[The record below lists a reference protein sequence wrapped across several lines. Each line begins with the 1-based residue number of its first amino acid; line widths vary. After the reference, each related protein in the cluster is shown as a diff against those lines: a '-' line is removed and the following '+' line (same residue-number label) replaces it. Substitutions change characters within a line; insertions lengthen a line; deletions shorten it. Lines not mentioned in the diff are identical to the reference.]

1 MLHYKLFP
9 GYEFISI
16 TTLVL
21 FLYAIIFVLC
31 VMDGIEKQGE
41 FLEISDAALLSKGG
55 LVTGDIKNHFKY

>member
-31 VMDGIEKQGE
+31 VMDGIEK
-41 FLEISDAALLSKGG
+41 
-55 LVTGDIKNHFKY
+55 